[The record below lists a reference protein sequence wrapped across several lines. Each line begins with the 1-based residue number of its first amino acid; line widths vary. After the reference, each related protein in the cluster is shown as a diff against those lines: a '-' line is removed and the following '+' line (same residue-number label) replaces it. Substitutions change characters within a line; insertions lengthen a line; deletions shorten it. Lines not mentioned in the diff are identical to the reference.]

1 VTRGREREWPVAA
14 GWRRGAEEVR
24 EGWMGIRDLGFGRG
38 EYGQLMGQ
46 IVLGTKLVVSDRVKP
61 ISRVGSGSTLWVEV
75 QAQALPYASCRVDTN
90 PIGRGLG

>member
-1 VTRGREREWPVAA
+1 
-14 GWRRGAEEVR
+14 
-24 EGWMGIRDLGFGRG
+24 
-38 EYGQLMGQ
+38 MGQ
-46 IVLGTKLVVSDRVKP
+46 IVLGTKLVMSDRVKP